1 MARFRAYVSDSEDE
15 SDVSMEAPPPKPQKP
30 AAEVRGGDSSMD
42 EDEVRVVARPNRA
55 SAREPSDVEE
65 EEEDEEDED
74 EESEEE
80 VDEELDEGESED
92 DARGRTVAHPK
103 SSVRALRGPAGDPT
117 IIPWAREI
125 GVDPQKMHVMQT
137 SLFRMPEEEKA
148 LKALNQPQPRRKLLL
163 TGGHNLSRKHSRD
176 SDGEGIRADSRQRA
190 SFAHDIEPEP
200 YRPSRKYARVDT
212 SASAFAGHEHAY
224 IDAGLAFGRSFRV
237 GWGPGGTL
245 VHLGDLCGPT
255 GTPKSSA
262 NASVIKLSTVP
273 LISGAAP
280 DASALASRLLS
291 HHLSNTLIE
300 EDADGIPFA
309 NPSARLTFASFVSQ
323 FPSTDQSFEPALFR
337 LGHALFDPIDFRL
350 DDIPD
355 VHVRHRIRA
364 IRRKTELSKWLKA
377 AVSSAMDADLR
388 DQLDTKWDRTV
399 FTHLSGY
406 QVERACEAAA
416 EGGNVKLASLIAQCP
431 GDGEFRA
438 DLQDQLEI
446 WRQERIDAHI
456 SEDTRKIYALLAG
469 VADTLKGSGGSGIE
483 HSGDLDLARG
493 LDWKRAF
500 GLQLW
505 YGLPMD
511 APIAEVFDAYDAL
524 WKEGLSNVASP
535 VPWYAERTDLA
546 DSAWKLPPKAQHP
559 DALYSLIRLF
569 ADPGCNLSTVL
580 SSFSFSPSPADYR
593 LPWHLYIL
601 LSRCLRVRDL
611 ADRDTSVRQR
621 SPDVDDGV
629 EGHSPSADLLANSY
643 ASQLEQLGMI
653 QEAVFVLLHVE
664 GSAGR
669 AKVIKELLTRSAA
682 KLDDWVT
689 RGLVGS
695 LKIPVA
701 WINEAK
707 AVHALDSG
715 KLYEAYELYLSAG
728 LYDAAHDIAV
738 LELAPDAVIRQDL
751 VLLRELFDVFDGRP
765 VSGWNDRGKVFLDY
779 AQALTRLPQLRERL
793 VQGDGTVDEDET
805 AELDQLSR
813 SVPKLV
819 SVIPDVLPDRS
830 NVRHTAAAAEMTNQL
845 VRHLDQIRPLAI
857 AQAQLRTPFFGDATR
872 VRNIHS
878 TMYERFLR
886 TVEVA

>member
-1 MARFRAYVSDSEDE
+1 
-15 SDVSMEAPPPKPQKP
+15 
-30 AAEVRGGDSSMD
+30 MD
-42 EDEVRVVARPNRA
+42 EDEVLVVARGDGGRNN
-55 SAREPSDVEE
+55 EPSDAEV
-65 EEEDEEDED
+65 EDEE

-80 VDEELDEGESED
+80 VDEELEEDVEEEDQSED
-92 DARGRTVAHPK
+92 DLRGRPSAVSKRA
-103 SSVRALRGPAGDPT
+103 VRTTRGPAGDPT

-148 LKALNQPQPRRKLLL
+148 LKALTQAQPRRRLLL
-163 TGGHNLSRKHSRD
+163 TSNLSRKHSRD
-176 SDGEGIRADSRQRA
+176 SDGEGFRADSRQRA
-190 SFAHDIEPEP
+190 SFAHDVEPEP
-200 YRPSRKYARVDT
+200 YRPSRKYARVES
-212 SASAFAGHEHAY
+212 SASAFAGHENAY
-224 IDAGLAFGRSFRV
+224 VDAGLAFGRSFRV

-245 VHLGDLCGPT
+245 VHLGDLCGPA
-255 GTPKSSA
+255 GSSNSSA
-262 NASVIKLSTVP
+262 NASTVKLSTIP
-273 LISGAAP
+273 LISGVAA
-280 DASALASRLLS
+280 DAAAHASRLLS
-291 HHLSNTLIE
+291 HHLSNTMIE
-300 EDADGIPFA
+300 EDADGVPFA
-309 NPSARLTFASFVSQ
+309 NPSARLTFSSFVAQ
-323 FPSTDQSFEPALFR
+323 FPSTDHSFEPALFR

-355 VHVRHRIRA
+355 VQVRHRLRA
-364 IRRKTELSKWLKA
+364 IRRKTELSRWLKT
-377 AVSSAMDADLR
+377 AVSSPMDADLR
-388 DQLDTKWDRTV
+388 DNLDAKWDRTV
-399 FTHLSGY
+399 FTLLSGY

-416 EGGNVKLASLIAQCP
+416 AGGNVKLASLIAQCP
-431 GDGEFRA
+431 GDAEFRA
-438 DLQDQLEI
+438 DLQEQLEI

-456 SEDTRKIYALLAG
+456 NEDTRKVYALLAG
-469 VADTLKGSGGSGIE
+469 VVGTLKGSGGTGVE
-483 HSGDLDLARG
+483 QCGDIDLAHG

-511 APIAEVFDAYDAL
+511 APIAEVFEAYDAL
-524 WKEGLSNVASP
+524 WKEGVSSVAAP
-535 VPWYAERTDLA
+535 APWYAERGDNVNSL
-546 DSAWKLPPKAQHP
+546 WKLPPKAQHP
-559 DALYSLIRLF
+559 DALYSLIKLF
-569 ADPGCNLSTVL
+569 ADPACNLSAIL

-611 ADRDTSVRQR
+611 ADRDTTVRRRDQ
-621 SPDVDDGV
+621 DDDDGV

-653 QEAVFVLLHVE
+653 QEAVFVLLHIE

-669 AKVIKELLTRSAA
+669 VKVIKELLTRSAS

-695 LKIPVA
+695 LKIPVS

-715 KLYEAYELYLSAG
+715 KVYEAYELYLSAG
-728 LYDAAHDIAV
+728 LYDAAHDLAV

-751 VLLRELFDVFDGRP
+751 ALLRELFEVFEGRP
-765 VSGWNDRGKVFLDY
+765 VSGWNDRGKAFLDY
-779 AQALTRLPQLRERL
+779 AHAVTRLPQLRERI
-793 VQGDGTVDEDET
+793 VQSDGALDADET
-805 AELDQLSR
+805 AELDQFSR
-813 SVPKLV
+813 SVSKLV
-819 SVIPDVLPDRS
+819 SILPDILPDRS
-830 NVRHTAAAAEMTNQL
+830 NVRHTAAIAEMTSQL

-857 AQAQLRTPFFGDATR
+857 AQAQIRSPFFGGAAR